1 MATSR
6 RFWPVFLAGVAL
18 GLAAL
23 ACDPSARAP
32 STPPRVAI
40 LSPESGSSVEVGETV
55 SVEVMA
61 EDPDGPG
68 VFRLDLQLDGLVVDT
83 FEAAGPQAEL
93 GATLAVTPAEEGA
106 STLAA
111 IAYREDGTPSEAV
124 TVSISVTADAVGTG
138 ASTAEETTDEDEEEA
153 SPADKDAESEAAA
166 VQASATR
173 DVEVLAEP
181 GVGCE
186 VIGEV
191 PRDEVIDLLRRT
203 TGEGDHYYQTDYLGE
218 DGLGWVFNEAL
229 KLRADDGELPRDP
242 EATCL
247 YCGDGT
253 CSADADEN
261 CGTCADDC
269 GACAA
274 AAPQPQAPAGA
285 CAAGP
290 GACCGDGVCQTD
302 ESGSWCGD
310 CPEGYVGTGGT
321 GGAGGGG
328 GGGGDDDDDD
338 PPQPS
343 GGGDWGQSEPV
354 CGDGVVEG
362 GEVCDPPLATH
373 LAPSGDYFF
382 TCSEDCRE
390 HFNSGTGYCGDGFAL
405 AAIGEECDPPGSFC
419 AHEKVGDVVIEV
431 ECASDCTCPG

>member
-1 MATSR
+1 
-6 RFWPVFLAGVAL
+6 VV
-18 GLAAL
+18 
-23 ACDPSARAP
+23 
-32 STPPRVAI
+32 
-40 LSPESGSSVEVGETV
+40 
-55 SVEVMA
+55 
-61 EDPDGPG
+61 
-68 VFRLDLQLDGLVVDT
+68 RLDLQLDGLVVDT

-93 GATLAVTPAEEGA
+93 GATLEVTPAEEGA

-111 IAYREDGTPSEAV
+111 IAYRADGTPSEAV

-138 ASTAEETTDEDEEEA
+138 ASTAEETSDEGEEEA
-153 SPADKDAESEAAA
+153 SPADEDAESEAAA

-173 DVEVLAEP
+173 DAEVLAEP

-203 TGEGDHYYQTDYLGE
+203 TGEGDHYYQTNYLGE
-218 DGLGWVFNEAL
+218 DGLGWVLNEAL

-274 AAPQPQAPAGA
+274 AAPQPQVPAGA

-290 GACCGDGVCQTD
+290 GACCGDGVCQSD

-310 CPEGYVGTGGT
+310 CPEEHVGTGGT
-321 GGAGGGG
+321 GGNGGGG
-328 GGGGDDDDDD
+328 GGGEAG
-338 PPQPS
+338 
-343 GGGDWGQSEPV
+343 PV
-354 CGDGVVEG
+354 CGNGVVEG
-362 GEVCDPPLATH
+362 SESCDPPEKPPEFVLCNESYTFCNAACV
-373 LAPSGDYFF
+373 LELGFYYCGPECGNGECESGENPGNCAD
-382 TCSEDCRE
+382 DCGPPAVI
-390 HFNSGTGYCGDGFAL
+390 NTCGDGTVAG
-405 AAIGEECDPPGSFC
+405 GEECDPPGSFC
-419 AHEKVGDVVIEV
+419 AHEKVGDVLIEV
-431 ECASDCTCPG
+431 ECASDCTCPA